1 MIVTITCRMKILH
14 TIFFLTLFSDFL
26 GCGRIALK
34 DLLKEGDSPW
44 HKQLLLEDVSCGE
57 VELILEL
64 TLNKS
69 DLLL

>member
-1 MIVTITCRMKILH
+1 MFDL
-14 TIFFLTLFSDFL
+14 DFL
-26 GCGRIALK
+26 GCCRVALK

-44 HKQLLLEDVSCGE
+44 QKQLLLEDVQKGE
-57 VELILEL
+57 LELIIEL